1 MDVKS
6 RKCSREDG
14 VPLRAEAKGQ
24 VEVSSSPLLGKVY
37 SSIGISIFKGYL
49 DLQCK
54 FQLHSIK
61 KSCKNYLFGA
71 KIEIL
76 KAHNYSSRNVCTMP
90 NILMVSNIS
99 VFGII

>member
-1 MDVKS
+1 MDAKS
-6 RKCSREDG
+6 RKCSKEDN

-37 SSIGISIFKGYL
+37 SRIGISIFKGSL

-61 KSCKNYLFGA
+61 KSCKNYFLA
-71 KIEIL
+71 PK
-76 KAHNYSSRNVCTMP
+76 
-90 NILMVSNIS
+90 
-99 VFGII
+99 